1 MKNYIWEMKNSIDG
15 FNSRLDT
22 TEEKSVT
29 LKWIAVKTIQN
40 ESEEGKSLKYMKST
54 SVPCVTIPHSLI

>member
-29 LKWIAVKTIQN
+29 LK
-40 ESEEGKSLKYMKST
+40 
-54 SVPCVTIPHSLI
+54 